1 MKENLGSIFAA
12 YLVGWAVF
20 FIFYV
25 SIARRTSAL
34 RDEVERLRNSIAKE
48 K

>member
-1 MKENLGSIFAA
+1 VKENLGSIFAA

>member
-1 MKENLGSIFAA
+1 MNSLQSVFAA
-12 YLVGWAVF
+12 YVLGWAVF

-25 SIARRTSAL
+25 SIARRTASL
-34 RDEVERLRNSIAKE
+34 RSEVERLKNSLQQE

>member
-1 MKENLGSIFAA
+1 MNSLQSVFAA
-12 YLVGWAVF
+12 YVLGWAVF

-25 SIARRTSAL
+25 SIARRTASL
-34 RDEVERLRNSIAKE
+34 RSEVERLKNSLHQE

>member
-1 MKENLGSIFAA
+1 MNSLQSVFVA
-12 YLVGWAVF
+12 YLAGWAVF

-25 SIARRTSAL
+25 SIARRTASL
-34 RDEVERLRNSIAKE
+34 RNEVERLKNSLHRE